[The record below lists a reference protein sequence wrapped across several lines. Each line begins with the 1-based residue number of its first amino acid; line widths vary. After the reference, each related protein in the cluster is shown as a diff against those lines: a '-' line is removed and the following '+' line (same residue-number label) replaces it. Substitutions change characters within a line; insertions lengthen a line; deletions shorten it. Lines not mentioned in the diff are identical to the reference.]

1 MTILVIDGQGGGIGK
16 RLVEE
21 LVKKTPAGVQI
32 IAVGTNSVATAAMLR
47 AGATAAATGEN
58 PVLVNCANAQVIAG
72 PMGIALANA
81 MYGEI
86 TPAMANAVGASSA
99 QRVLIPVEKC
109 NTHVAGVAQLPLAQ
123 YIENAVQTILSI
135 VAKG

>member
-21 LVKKTPAGVQI
+21 LVKKIPTGIQI
-32 IAVGTNSVATAAMLR
+32 VAVGTNSVATSAMLR

-58 PVLVNCANAQVIAG
+58 PVLVNCKGAQVIAG

-99 QRVLIPVEKC
+99 ERVLIPVEKC

-123 YIENAVQTILSI
+123 YIEDAVYTILEI
-135 VAKG
+135 VEKT

>member
-16 RLVEE
+16 RLIEE
-21 LVKKTPAGVQI
+21 LVKKTPVDVQI
-32 IAVGTNSVATAAMLR
+32 IAVGTNSVATSAMLR

-123 YIENAVQTILSI
+123 YIESAVQTILNI